1 MLADVQMAALIIAG
15 VLIVV
20 GAVMELRAE
29 VAEARRNSAGPLE
42 WTWIILHV
50 IFLGLLVVLSARAGG

>member
-29 VAEARRNSAGPLE
+29 VAEVRRNAAGPLE
-42 WTWIILHV
+42 WTWIILPV
-50 IFLGLLVVLSARAGG
+50 IFLGLLVVLVARAGW

>member
-1 MLADVQMAALIIAG
+1 MLADVQLAALIIAG

-29 VAEARRNSAGPLE
+29 VAEARRTSAGFFE
-42 WTWIILHV
+42 WTWIILPV
-50 IFLGLLVVLSARAGG
+50 LFLVLLVVLSARAGG

>member
-29 VAEARRNSAGPLE
+29 VAEARRNSAGFLE
-42 WTWIILHV
+42 WTWIILPV
-50 IFLGLLVVLSARAGG
+50 IFLGVLVVLSARAGG